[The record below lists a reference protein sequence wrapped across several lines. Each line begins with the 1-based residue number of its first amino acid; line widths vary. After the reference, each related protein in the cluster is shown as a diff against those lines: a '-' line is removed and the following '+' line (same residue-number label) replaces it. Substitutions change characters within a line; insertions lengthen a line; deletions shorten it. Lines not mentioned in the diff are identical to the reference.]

1 MIGAMPQGGMKAL
14 QAAKRPQEFVELPL
28 RKIGNPI
35 PLGNAKKKYPFRY
48 VQFPSEVEKSI
59 PSSLSEIVP
68 HAQYPTGD
76 VGFVKFERTMT
87 NTWEE

>member
-1 MIGAMPQGGMKAL
+1 MPQGGMKAL
-14 QAAKRPQEFVELPL
+14 QAAKRPQVEFVELPPPPA
-28 RKIGNPI
+28 RKIGYPI
-35 PLGNAKKKYPFRY
+35 PSEMQKKYPFRY

-59 PSSLSEIVP
+59 PSSLSAIVL

-87 NTWEE
+87 NTWED